1 MHDIWNP
8 WHGCKKC
15 SEGCQNCYMYF
26 LDRMRNQDGSN
37 IYRTKNGFRYPLQKN
52 RQGKY
57 KVQSGEMIRVCM
69 TSDFFLAEAD
79 EWRPEA
85 WDIIRQRPDV
95 KFFLLTKRP
104 ERVVT
109 CLPTDWGDGWD
120 NVFFNVT
127 CENQRRAD
135 ERIPLLFQLPFKHKG
150 IMTAPLIGAIDI
162 EQYLQLGIIEQV
174 LCGGENYDGSRPCH
188 YDWVKQLSEQCR
200 KYDVSFDFI
209 ETGSVFVKDG
219 KTYHLPDKQLQ
230 AQQAFRSGL
239 SHLGKPMQFHLVD
252 DWGYEI
258 PEENL
263 YKPHYHPVTCR
274 ECGSRMTC
282 NGCSNCGKCDS
293 KARP

>member
-127 CENQRRAD
+127 CENQSRAD

-162 EQYLQLGIIEQV
+162 EQYLQSGIIEQV

-188 YDWVKQLSEQCR
+188 YDWVRQLSEQCR
-200 KYDVSFDFI
+200 KYDVTFDFI
-209 ETGSVFVKDG
+209 ETGSVFIKDG

-282 NGCSNCGKCDS
+282 NGCSDCGKCDS

>member
-127 CENQRRAD
+127 CENQSRAD

-162 EQYLQLGIIEQV
+162 EQYLQSGIIEQV

-188 YDWVKQLSEQCR
+188 YDWVRQLSEQCR
-200 KYDVSFDFI
+200 KYDVTFDFI
-209 ETGSVFVKDG
+209 ATGSVLIKDG
-219 KTYHLPDKQLQ
+219 KTYHLPHKQLQ

-282 NGCSNCGKCDS
+282 NGCSDCGKCDS

>member
-57 KVQSGEMIRVCM
+57 KIQSGEMIRVCM

-200 KYDVSFDFI
+200 KYDVTFDFI

-282 NGCSNCGKCDS
+282 NGCSDCGKCDS

>member
-127 CENQRRAD
+127 CENQSRAD

-162 EQYLQLGIIEQV
+162 EQYLQSGIIEQV
-174 LCGGENYDGSRPCH
+174 LCGGENYDSSRPCH
-188 YDWVKQLSEQCR
+188 YDWVRQLSEQCR
-200 KYDVSFDFI
+200 KYDVTFDFI
-209 ETGSVFVKDG
+209 ETGSVFIKDG

-282 NGCSNCGKCDS
+282 NGCSDCGKCDS
-293 KARP
+293 CKW